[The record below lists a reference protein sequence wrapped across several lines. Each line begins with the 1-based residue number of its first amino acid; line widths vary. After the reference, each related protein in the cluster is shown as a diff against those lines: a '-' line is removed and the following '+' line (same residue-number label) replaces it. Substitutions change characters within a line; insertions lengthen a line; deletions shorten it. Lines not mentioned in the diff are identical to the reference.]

1 MRIINYK
8 EVIRESVEELLSIEK
23 KQTKARLR
31 DRVRFIRL
39 LKAGTA
45 TTQVEAGAIIGLK
58 RRQSQLLWQH
68 YTQDGLV
75 SLVTTHYKGSW
86 AKLDSVQ
93 QARLLQRLDS
103 DAIFTQQQVID
114 WIKAE
119 MGITYSQSGI
129 ALLLARLKVKLK
141 TGRPVNVRKDEA
153 AEMSFKKTLHNY
165 P

>member
-75 SLVTTHYKGSW
+75 SLVTTC
-86 AKLDSVQ
+86 
-93 QARLLQRLDS
+93 
-103 DAIFTQQQVID
+103 ID
-114 WIKAE
+114 K
-119 MGITYSQSGI
+119 
-129 ALLLARLKVKLK
+129 
-141 TGRPVNVRKDEA
+141 
-153 AEMSFKKTLHNY
+153 
-165 P
+165 